1 MNIGGAL
8 ILIAFVLALMEAF
21 HVFPNPRVGW
31 GWLGIAIW
39 FASLLISMARL
50 W

>member
-8 ILIAFVLALMEAF
+8 ILIAFVLTLVEAF
-21 HVFPNPRVGW
+21 HVFPHPRVSW
-31 GWLGIAIW
+31 GWLGLSLW
-39 FASLLISMARL
+39 FASMLIGMARL